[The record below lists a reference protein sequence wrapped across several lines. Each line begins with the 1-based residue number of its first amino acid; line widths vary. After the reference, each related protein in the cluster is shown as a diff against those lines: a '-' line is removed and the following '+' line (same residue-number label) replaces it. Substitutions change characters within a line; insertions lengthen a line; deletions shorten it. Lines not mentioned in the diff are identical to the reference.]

1 MSAKRDII
9 QIQEKEIRRDF
20 RSGEL
25 FIRKEVFT
33 MRGLLPFNG
42 FFGDNVFDDFFNDV
56 PVLYNDQV
64 TVPKVDIEEKKDSYE
79 ITCDM
84 PGFNKD
90 QIHVSYENGVLSLSA
105 KKEAET
111 VTKEDDR
118 HFIRRERSSSTF
130 RRQFAVK
137 GIKEDAIK
145 AALNDGVLTVTLP
158 KMKEEIQKAPHRIE
172 IE

>member
-1 MSAKRDII
+1 
-9 QIQEKEIRRDF
+9 
-20 RSGEL
+20 
-25 FIRKEVFT
+25 

-42 FFGDNVFDDFFNDV
+42 FFGDNGFDDFFNDV

-64 TVPKVDIEEKKDSYE
+64 TVPKVDIEEKKDAYE

-90 QIHVSYENGVLSLSA
+90 QIHISYENGVLSLSA

-130 RRQFAVK
+130 QRRFAVK
-137 GIKEDAIK
+137 GIKEEAIK
-145 AALNDGVLTVTLP
+145 AALHDGVLTVTLP
-158 KMKEEIQKAPHRIE
+158 KKQEEIPKAPHRIE